1 MPAGP
6 IRALF
11 LDDDRGVAEGMKAA
25 LAGVG
30 IEVTSFTATVAET
43 VARAASDRPDLI
55 VADIDI
61 AGVLALGLPA
71 ALPSDAP
78 PVLWWSG
85 HDAQYRVPAAQAGG
99 AGFVSKRDGFDE
111 LVAAIRRVAAGEI
124 IWSQADI
131 RAARNA
137 PRPPSAREREV
148 LAGVAAGRSNKE
160 IAADLGVSER
170 TIESHLGNM
179 HLRYDVSNRIELLRL
194 SWTWGWIP

>member
-1 MPAGP
+1 MNSTQGPLGEGESRCPHVP

-30 IEVTSFTATVAET
+30 IEVTSLTMTVAET

-71 ALPSDAP
+71 ALPSDAA

-85 HDAQYRVPAAQAGG
+85 HDAQYRVPAAGQAGP
-99 AGFVSKRDGFDE
+99 ASSASEMASTNSWPQF
-111 LVAAIRRVAAGEI
+111 AAWRMG
-124 IWSQADI
+124 
-131 RAARNA
+131 
-137 PRPPSAREREV
+137 
-148 LAGVAAGRSNKE
+148 K
-160 IAADLGVSER
+160 
-170 TIESHLGNM
+170 
-179 HLRYDVSNRIELLRL
+179 
-194 SWTWGWIP
+194 